1 MEKDFVFLATGDIG
15 MNRENPSSIFD
26 GVRDTL
32 NKGDLVFG
40 QLEPCLASVGTPACQ
55 SRLPMRGDPKDY
67 PVPHGNWDI
76 FMYSHFRDSIHIS
89 SPFSWYPVYNNLEK
103 G

>member
-40 QLEPCLASVGTPACQ
+40 QLEPGLASVGTPACQ
-55 SRLPMRGDPKDY
+55 SRLPMRGDPKGAGAIREAGYD
-67 PVPHGNWDI
+67 V
-76 FMYSHFRDSIHIS
+76 IS
-89 SPFSWYPVYNNLEK
+89 FATNHCMDWGREAFFLY
-103 G
+103 